1 MVKNGKKNSFLS
13 VLTVFSDLW
22 DDEKTYPQS
31 PLSRPIVVL
40 CEHNAKGILNLAL
53 SNVQENCTKVYANL
67 RIFNTL
73 SDSVFWKG

>member
-1 MVKNGKKNSFLS
+1 M
-13 VLTVFSDLW
+13 LTVFSDLW

-53 SNVQENCTKVYANL
+53 SNVQENCIKVYANS
-67 RIFNTL
+67 RIFNEIMPHLHIYT
-73 SDSVFWKG
+73 